1 MANIRKL
8 WKEKNGVTLVVTLDE
23 SNYNGADMRE
33 LADHVSSWLSDVSSS
48 NVTVNPSTI
57 VSPTHGN
64 KHELFI
70 AFTVVGFA
78 MFSYFENFS
87 ILCNRVYNIA
97 EINFDAIVDTA
108 RIMYEQNHD
117 KVEVVD
123 RR

>member
-48 NVTVNPSTI
+48 NVTVNPSTT